1 MGLNWQGG
9 VRGWGGAGRV
19 GLRVVGVELV
29 RWSLGWGGVEL
40 AGWGEGGA
48 GRVELR
54 VGWG

>member
-9 VRGWGGAGRV
+9 VR
-19 GLRVVGVELV
+19 VELV
-29 RWSLGWGGVEL
+29 GWSLGWGGVEL